1 MANSLL
7 TVSQITR
14 FSIPLFTNT
23 NAFLK
28 YMPRQFD
35 DQFGNEGAKIG
46 AQLRIR
52 LPNDYAVT
60 DGPGIAVQDTNEQQV
75 VLTVS
80 TQRHVDVAFT
90 SAERS
95 LSIEDYEER
104 VLLPRVNAL
113 SGSVAYTI
121 MAGSEGGVALMTAN
135 VDANNN
141 IQPVNAAPFTT
152 ARAFLV
158 NNSAPPN
165 VGVKGWD
172 VVLEPTSDS
181 RVALALQG
189 LLNPVSE
196 ISEQFRSS
204 MMKSGLGFARWFEDQ
219 TVIKHTTGSLA
230 SATVNGA
237 NQSGNTLVVNAL
249 GGTINQ
255 GDIFTIAGVYAV
267 NRVNKQP
274 LGTLRQ
280 FVATAPAA
288 AGATSISF
296 YPAIIPPASAQ
307 PYASLPYTAQQYQ
320 TVTALPANNATIT
333 PFANASTT
341 FKKNIAYA
349 PDMATMVVAPLW
361 MPPGGKGVIEA
372 ARHEMDNVSMRSLVT
387 YEPATDQPIDRLD
400 VLFGYYY
407 TRPEWGCIVGDSIP

>member
-1 MANSLL
+1 MANALL

-60 DGPGIAVQDTNEQQV
+60 DGPGIAIQDTNEQQV

-80 TQRHVDVAFT
+80 TQRHIDVAFT
-90 SAERS
+90 SAERT
-95 LSIEDYEER
+95 LSMEDYQER
-104 VLLPRVNAL
+104 ILLPRVNAL
-113 SGSVAYTI
+113 AGSVAYTI
-121 MAGSEGGVALMTAN
+121 MAGSEGGVALATAN
-135 VDANNN
+135 VDSNNN
-141 IQPVNAAPFTT
+141 ILPVNAAPFTT

-219 TVIKHTTGSLA
+219 TVIKHTTGTLTSG
-230 SATVNGA
+230 TVNGA
-237 NQSGNTLVVNAL
+237 NQSGNMLTVNSL

-280 FVATAPAA
+280 FVATAPAGS
-288 AGATSISF
+288 GATSISF
-296 YPAIIPPASAQ
+296 YPAIIPPASSQ
-307 PYASLPYTAQQYQ
+307 PYASLPYTSQQYQ

-341 FKKNIAYA
+341 YKKNIAYA

-372 ARHEMDNVSMRSLVT
+372 ARHTMDNVSMRSLVC

-407 TRPEWGCIVGDSIP
+407 VRPEWGVSVCDSIP

>member
-28 YMPRQFD
+28 YMNRQFD

-52 LPNDYAVT
+52 LPNDYTAT
-60 DGPGIAVQDTNEQQV
+60 DGPGISLQDTNEQQV

-80 TQRHVDVAFT
+80 TQRHIDVAFS
-90 SAERS
+90 SAERT
-95 LSIEDYEER
+95 LSIQDYEER
-104 VLLPRVNAL
+104 ILMPRVNAL
-113 SGSVAYTI
+113 AGSVAYTV
-121 MAGSEGGVALMTAN
+121 MVGSEGGVARATAN

-141 IQPVNAAPFTT
+141 ILPVNAAPFTY
-152 ARAFLV
+152 ARALLV

-165 VGVKGWD
+165 IGMKGWN
-172 VVLEPTSDS
+172 VCMEPSSNS
-181 RVALALQG
+181 RVTLALQG
-189 LLNPVSE
+189 LLNPTPE
-196 ISEQFRSS
+196 ISAQFRSAE
-204 MMKSGLGFARWFEDQ
+204 MKSGLGFARWFEDQ
-219 TVIKHTTGSLA
+219 TVIKHTTGTLVSG
-230 SATVNGA
+230 TVNGA
-237 NQSGNTLVVNAL
+237 NQTGNQIQVGALSGSL
-249 GGTINQ
+249 NQ
-255 GDIFTIAGVYAV
+255 GDIISFAGVNGV

-274 LGTLRQ
+274 LGVAAQ
-280 FVATAPAA
+280 FVVTANVA
-288 AGATSISF
+288 AGATVIPI
-296 YPAIIPPASAQ
+296 YPAIIPPASAV

-320 TVTALPANNATIT
+320 TVTATPANNATIT
-333 PFANASTT
+333 PFANASVT

-349 PDMATMVVAPLW
+349 PDFATLVIAPLW
-361 MPPGGKGVIEA
+361 TPTGGRGVIEA
-372 ARHEMDNVSMRSLVT
+372 ARHTMDNVSMRSLIC

-407 TRPEWGCIVGDSIP
+407 VRPEWSVQVMDSLP

>member
-60 DGPGIAVQDTNEQQV
+60 DGPGIALQDTNEQQV

-80 TQRHVDVAFT
+80 TQRHIDVAFT
-90 SAERS
+90 SAERT
-95 LSIEDYEER
+95 LSIEDYQER
-104 VLLPRVNAL
+104 ILLPRVNAL
-113 SGSVAYTI
+113 AGSVAYTI
-121 MAGSEGGVALMTAN
+121 MAGSEGGVALASAN

-141 IQPVNAAPFTT
+141 ILPVNAGPFTT

-165 VGVKGWD
+165 IGAKGWD
-172 VVLEPTSDS
+172 VVMEPTSNS
-181 RVALALQG
+181 RVTLALQG
-189 LLNPVSE
+189 LLNPTPE
-196 ISEQFRSS
+196 ISEQFRSAE
-204 MMKSGLGFARWFEDQ
+204 MKSGLGFARWFEDQ
-219 TVIKHTTGSLA
+219 TVIKHTTGSLV

-237 NQSGNTLVVNAL
+237 NQSGNQLAVNQL
-249 GGTINQ
+249 GGSIAQ
-255 GDIFTIAGVYAV
+255 GDIFTIAGVYGV

-288 AGATSISF
+288 QGAVSISF
-296 YPAIIPPASAQ
+296 YPAIIPPASAN
-307 PYASLPYTAQQYQ
+307 PYASLPYTSQQYQ

-333 PFANASTT
+333 PFANASVTY
-341 FKKNIAYA
+341 KKNIAYA

-372 ARHEMDNVSMRSLVT
+372 ARHTMDNVSMRSLVC

-400 VLFGYYY
+400 VLFGFYYV
-407 TRPEWGCIVGDSIP
+407 RPEWGVQVPDAIP

>member
-23 NAFLK
+23 NMFIK
-28 YMPRQFD
+28 YMNRQFD
-35 DQFGNEGAKIG
+35 DQFGNEGARIG
-46 AQLRIR
+46 AQLRLR

-60 DGPGIAVQDTNEQQV
+60 DGPGIAIQDTNEQQV

-90 SAERS
+90 SAERT
-95 LSIEDYEER
+95 LSIDDYQER
-104 VLLPRVNAL
+104 VLLPRINAL
-113 SGSVAYTI
+113 AGSVAYTV
-121 MAGSEGGVALMTAN
+121 MAGSEGGVANITAN

-141 IQPVNAAPFTT
+141 ILPVNAAPFTT
-152 ARAFLV
+152 ARALLV

-165 VGVKGWD
+165 VGAKGWN

-189 LLNPVSE
+189 LLNPATE

-219 TVIKHTTGSLA
+219 TVIKHTTGTLVSGTLA
-230 SATVNGA
+230 GA
-237 NQSGNTLVVNAL
+237 NQSGNTLTVSAL

-255 GDIFTIAGVYAV
+255 GDVFTISGVYAV
-267 NRVNKQP
+267 NRVTKQP
-274 LGTLRQ
+274 LGILRQ
-280 FVATAPAA
+280 FVATASFAA
-288 AGATSISF
+288 NATSISF
-296 YPAIIPPASAQ
+296 YPAIIPPASSQ
-307 PYASLPYTAQQYQ
+307 PYASLPYTSQAYQ
-320 TVTALPANNATIT
+320 TVTALPASNATIT

-341 FKKNIAYA
+341 YKKNIAYA
-349 PDMATMVVAPLW
+349 PDMATMVMAPLW

-372 ARHEMDNVSMRSLVT
+372 ARHTMDNCSLRSLVT
-387 YEPATDQPIDRLD
+387 YEPATDQPIDRVD
-400 VLFGYYY
+400 GLFGWYYP
-407 TRPEWGCIVGDSIP
+407 RPEWGSTVADSVP

>member
-60 DGPGIAVQDTNEQQV
+60 DGPGIALQDTNEQQV

-104 VLLPRVNAL
+104 ILLPRVNAL

-121 MAGSEGGVALMTAN
+121 MAGSEGGVSLMTAN

-141 IQPVNAAPFTT
+141 ILPVNAAPFTT

-219 TVIKHTTGSLA
+219 TVIKHTTGTLV

-237 NQSGNTLVVNAL
+237 NQSGNVLTVNAL
-249 GGTINQ
+249 GGTVNQ

-280 FVATAPAA
+280 FVATQPAA
-288 AGATSISF
+288 ANATSLSF
-296 YPAIIPPASAQ
+296 YPAIIPPASTQ
-307 PYASLPYTAQQYQ
+307 PYASLPYTSQQYQ

-333 PFANASTT
+333 PFANAGVT

-361 MPPGGKGVIEA
+361 MPPGGRGVIEA
-372 ARHEMDNVSMRSLVT
+372 ARHEMDNVSMRSLIT

-407 TRPEWGCIVGDSIP
+407 VRPEWSCVVADAIP